1 MQIAIEYTLN
11 HHWITDQY
19 GEPVAE
25 YNFTVPG
32 PWLADTLNRYW
43 PDVTFEYFLDSYDP
57 EVEGEFIYRLAD
69 RAGVLIFEEITVDP
83 RYDVYYDKA
92 TKQVL
97 GYDEAIE
104 AVADNLDADD
114 IVLGYIEAVDG
125 GTGNILEYIP
135 DWFRDEM
142 IDTVIDCEFKDRFIK
157 LEECVKK
164 YPYLLPKI

>member
-43 PDVTFEYFLDSYDP
+43 PDVTFEYFLESYDP

-83 RYDVYYDKA
+83 RYDVYYDK
-92 TKQVL
+92 VFRRFV
-97 GYDEAIE
+97 GFDEAMEELNDNIDARDFVLTYLDEVDNAEYEIFNALPERLQEKMVELTVDKEFE
-104 AVADNLDADD
+104 ARFVSLD
-114 IVLGYIEAVDG
+114 
-125 GTGNILEYIP
+125 
-135 DWFRDEM
+135 
-142 IDTVIDCEFKDRFIK
+142 
-157 LEECVKK
+157 ECVKTGQ
-164 YPYLLPKI
+164 YPPKI